1 MFKEHELVT
10 LKRRV
15 PGIPLP
21 AGSRGTIV
29 IVHPVNPP
37 AYLVEFGPISD
48 DDDGL
53 YDIEEADLVL
63 SSKG

>member
-1 MFKEHELVT
+1 MFKEHEDVA
-10 LKRRV
+10 LKNAV

-21 AGSRGTIV
+21 AGSEGTIV

-37 AYLVEFGPISD
+37 AYLVEFAPISD

-53 YDIEEADLVL
+53 HDIEESDLIRL
-63 SSKG
+63 AKR